1 MLFPDKTR
9 KKISQLFA
17 SRRFIFWVGFVLVL
31 LVTTAKVMDDRYKVF
46 LVYKFGTL
54 DFWNNINPYANWQ
67 HPLDRYLYGPVFS
80 VFFPVFAFLPSWL
93 GAVLWNTFNYTLFF
107 LAVSAL
113 PAPQFDFK
121 KKCFVFWFLFPIAL
135 TDLVYFQSNLLV
147 ASLFM
152 LVYSMLERNQFMY
165 GILLLSFSAFS
176 KIYGLIQLGT
186 LLFYKRFT
194 RNAVVAALL
203 FAGLFFVPLF
213 KIPGPEL
220 LSYYQS
226 WFTAIGQRHNP
237 LDFEVIYRLLYLLGY
252 KSVVDHVVYVQGI
265 SLLFICAGTLLNY
278 KRYQEATF
286 RTQVLGILLG
296 WVILFSTTA
305 EKHTYVIAMAGLVLW
320 YLSGPKPAFDKILLW
335 LNFFL
340 IILVPID
347 AIFPKALMRFLYDTL
362 GLNLVLF
369 SLTWIRMF
377 SFTFGARVF
386 SLKNK

>member
-1 MLFPDKTR
+1 MLFPDKTG
-9 KKISQLFA
+9 KIISQLFA

-31 LVTTAKVMDDRYKVF
+31 LVTTAKVMDERYKVF

-54 DFWNNINPYANWQ
+54 DFWNNIDPYANWQ
-67 HPLDRYLYGPVFS
+67 HPLDQYIYGPVFS
-80 VFFPVFAFLPSWL
+80 VFFSVFAFLPSWL
-93 GAVLWNTFNYTLFF
+93 GAVLWNAFNYSLFF
-107 LAVSAL
+107 LAVFAL

-121 KKCFVFWFLFPIAL
+121 KKRFVFWFLFPIAL

-165 GILLLSFSAFS
+165 GILLLSFSGFS
-176 KIYGLIQLGT
+176 KIYGLIQLAT

-194 RNAVVAALL
+194 RNAVVAVLL
-203 FAGLFFVPLF
+203 LAGLFFVPLI
-213 KIPGPEL
+213 KIPGSQL

-226 WFTAIGQRHNP
+226 WFTAIGERHNP

-252 KSVVDHVVYVQGI
+252 KSAVDHVAYIQGI

-278 KRYQEATF
+278 KRYHEVTF

-320 YLSGPKPAFDKILLW
+320 YLSGPKPVFDKILLW

-347 AIFPKALMRFLYDTL
+347 AIFPKALMRFLYYTL

-369 SLTWIRMF
+369 LLTWIRMF

-386 SLKNK
+386 SLKSK